1 MNQLL
6 IEPNYRN
13 FVKTSCQFV
22 EDIQIMEI
30 LNLDKTKDLLEDLTK
45 LDVIGASINQLGRSV
60 YAFCKKRKEKKRKR
74 LKSKTHISLKSK
86 HLE

>member
-13 FVKTSCQFV
+13 FVKASCQFV
-22 EDIQIMEI
+22 EEIQIMEI

-45 LDVIGASINQLGRSV
+45 LDVIGANINQLGRSV
-60 YAFCKKRKEKKRKR
+60 YAFCKKEKKRKR
-74 LKSKTHISLKSK
+74 LESKTHISLKSK

>member
-13 FVKTSCQFV
+13 FVKASCQFV

-45 LDVIGASINQLGRSV
+45 LDVIEASINQLGRSV
-60 YAFCKKRKEKKRKR
+60 YAFCEKRKEKE
-74 LKSKTHISLKSK
+74 TI
-86 HLE
+86 EI

>member
-1 MNQLL
+1 LNQLL

-13 FVKTSCQFV
+13 FVKVSCQFV

-45 LDVIGASINQLGRSV
+45 LDDIGLCINQLGRSV
-60 YAFCKKRKEKKRKR
+60 YAFCKKRKEKEAFE
-74 LKSKTHISLKSK
+74 I
-86 HLE
+86 